1 MRRVSMTNLLCLQ
14 QLSDQGDNC
23 VDASNANETE
33 WQQEQER
40 HLDFVDYDAMDLIEL
55 SEQLA

>member
-1 MRRVSMTNLLCLQ
+1 MTNPLCLQ
-14 QLSDQGDNC
+14 HLSDQGDIGI
-23 VDASNANETE
+23 DASNANEAE

-55 SEQLA
+55 SEQFA